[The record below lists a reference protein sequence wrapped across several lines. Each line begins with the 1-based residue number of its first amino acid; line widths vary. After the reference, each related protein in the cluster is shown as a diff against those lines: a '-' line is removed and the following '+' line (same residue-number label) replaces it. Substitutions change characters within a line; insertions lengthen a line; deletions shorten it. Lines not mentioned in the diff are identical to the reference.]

1 MCLAL
6 RSWWADVPRLELV
19 SLSQRGR
26 LVDSWVGRRAS
37 PFALGGPTRLTL
49 GWSLYAVRLG
59 FELTAG
65 RADALALRSWWA
77 DVPRLELVALS

>member
-26 LVDSWVGRRAS
+26 RLDSWVGRRAS

-77 DVPRLELVALS
+77 DVPRLE